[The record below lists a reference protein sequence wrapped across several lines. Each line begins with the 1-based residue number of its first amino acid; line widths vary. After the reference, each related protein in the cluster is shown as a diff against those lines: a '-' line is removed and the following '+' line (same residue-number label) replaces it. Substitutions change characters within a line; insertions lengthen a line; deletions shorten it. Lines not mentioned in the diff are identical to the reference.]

1 MVLCR
6 TGSARTREQVVA
18 EAVLD
23 AGRRAGLSHHSDAAW
38 FDLNGFLLRPLHV
51 TRLRDA
57 TSTPSRLSVIHEPRL
72 LPDHHLTIH
81 RGVSV
86 IVPSRIPFD
95 IAALG
100 DAGGAERALDRG
112 WARHILNS
120 QSSYRMLDELAGKG
134 RKGITLMRE
143 LLDARGP
150 DYRPNDTNLEDRFQ
164 ELCRVVGLVLERQRN
179 LADMGEWLGR
189 VDFVSEKLMVV
200 IEVDSA
206 LYHDAIIDR
215 GGRRRSSG
223 HPRSRRL
230 PRALVHRPRDLP
242 RPRRH
247 AGPPPSHPFWRL
259 ICRLWPGNR
268 APESSSESF
277 WRLICR
283 LWPGNQ
289 APERGRGY
297 SRRSWATACQSS
309 VLKRNDSTST
319 RSSSPWNMTE

>member
-1 MVLCR
+1 MDIYDLAARQHSAVAIQQLRALGYSYHAIEHLVASGQWSRTTPMVLCR

-81 RGVSV
+81 KGVSV

-150 DYRPNDTNLEDRFQ
+150 NYRPNDTNLEDRFQ

-189 VDFVSEKLMVV
+189 VDFVNEKLMVV

-206 LYHDAIIDR
+206 LYHDAIIDQVADAA
-215 GGRRRSSG
+215 RRATLEAAGYRVHSFTDRDIFHDRAGTLARLRSIRSG
-223 HPRSRRL
+223 
-230 PRALVHRPRDLP
+230 A
-242 RPRRH
+242 
-247 AGPPPSHPFWRL
+247 
-259 ICRLWPGNR
+259 
-268 APESSSESF
+268 
-277 WRLICR
+277 
-283 LWPGNQ
+283 
-289 APERGRGY
+289 
-297 SRRSWATACQSS
+297 
-309 VLKRNDSTST
+309 
-319 RSSSPWNMTE
+319 

>member
-1 MVLCR
+1 MDIHAHLVALAARQHGLVAVWQVIAAGGTRDTIKHMVRSDNWERLTPMVLRR
-6 TGSARTREQVVA
+6 TGSPLSEGQSILG
-18 EAVLD
+18 AVLD

-81 RGVSV
+81 KGVSV

-206 LYHDAIIDR
+206 LYHDAIIDQVADAAR
-215 GGRRRSSG
+215 RATLEAAGYRVHSFTDRDIFHDRAGTLARLRAIRSGG
-223 HPRSRRL
+223 
-230 PRALVHRPRDLP
+230 
-242 RPRRH
+242 
-247 AGPPPSHPFWRL
+247 
-259 ICRLWPGNR
+259 
-268 APESSSESF
+268 
-277 WRLICR
+277 
-283 LWPGNQ
+283 
-289 APERGRGY
+289 
-297 SRRSWATACQSS
+297 
-309 VLKRNDSTST
+309 
-319 RSSSPWNMTE
+319 

>member
-1 MVLCR
+1 MSLHVLACSLAERQHAMVSTIQLR
-6 TGSARTREQVVA
+6 SRGATDAEIKHLMASKQWERATRLTLRRVGSPRTRAQA
-18 EAVLD
+18 ASAAVLD
-23 AGRRAGLSHHSDAAW
+23 AGRRAGLSHHSGAAW

-81 RGVSV
+81 KGVSV

-120 QSSYRMLDELAGKG
+120 RSSYRMLDELAGKG

-206 LYHDAIIDR
+206 LYHDAIIDQVADAA
-215 GGRRRSSG
+215 RRATLEAAGYRVHSFTDRDVFHDRAGTLTRLRAVRSG
-223 HPRSRRL
+223 
-230 PRALVHRPRDLP
+230 A
-242 RPRRH
+242 
-247 AGPPPSHPFWRL
+247 
-259 ICRLWPGNR
+259 
-268 APESSSESF
+268 
-277 WRLICR
+277 
-283 LWPGNQ
+283 
-289 APERGRGY
+289 
-297 SRRSWATACQSS
+297 
-309 VLKRNDSTST
+309 
-319 RSSSPWNMTE
+319 